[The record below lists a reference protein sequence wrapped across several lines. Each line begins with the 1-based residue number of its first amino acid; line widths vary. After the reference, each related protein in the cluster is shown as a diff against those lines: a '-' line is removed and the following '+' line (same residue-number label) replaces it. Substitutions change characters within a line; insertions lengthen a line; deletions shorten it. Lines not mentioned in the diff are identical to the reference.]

1 MAATP
6 LMNEFPELAHLT
18 REDLEDILN
27 DPTYFQS
34 IFHSLPQ
41 VKELYQAQAELG
53 MANEAIA
60 RTNLSLQDRLYLL
73 RTETKEAFDEAKS
86 LESRWKDVEREQ
98 REIYQRF
105 DPQFLLLRLRHAT
118 TAQDDASEALASSFV
133 QSSPPRA
140 AGNDASDVDEFIRE
154 FRELRKV
161 YHKRMMWGDRW
172 ASGQVSWED
181 G

>member
-6 LMNEFPELAHLT
+6 LMNEFPELAYLT

-27 DPTYFQS
+27 DPAYFQS

-41 VKELYQAQAELG
+41 VKELYQAQTELG

-60 RTNLSLQDRLYLL
+60 RANLSLQDRLYEL
-73 RTETKEAFDEAKS
+73 RTETKEAFDNAKS
-86 LESRWKDVEREQ
+86 MESRWKDLEREQ
-98 REIYQRF
+98 REVYQRF
-105 DPQFLLLRLRHAT
+105 NPQFLLLRLRHAT

-133 QSSPPRA
+133 QSSPSPSS
-140 AGNDASDVDEFIRE
+140 GNDASDVDEFIRE

-161 YHKRMMWGDRW
+161 YHKRLMWGDRW

-181 G
+181 D